1 VTVVIAA
8 GVLGFTG
15 AWAAFSA
22 LTGGLISVLA
32 NLYFAWRLLKVK
44 DTAPPVRILS
54 AFYLGEGIKIA
65 MTVVLFL
72 FAIIV
77 LRVDA
82 LYTVFTYMATL
93 PVYWLALLIRS
104 PTIRT

>member
-32 NLYFAWRLLKVK
+32 NLYFAWRLLKVEG
-44 DTAPPVRILS
+44 TTSPVHILS
-54 AFYLGEGIKIA
+54 VFYLGEGIKIS
-65 MTVVLFL
+65 MTVALFL
-72 FAIIV
+72 FAIVV
-77 LRVDA
+77 LRVEA
-82 LYTVFTYMATL
+82 LYTVFTYIATL
-93 PVYWLALLIRS
+93 PAYWLALLIRS
-104 PTIRT
+104 PNY